1 MTEPNPEYIEEALKK
16 TFKLTVCV
24 VFIDGKRVGI
34 LPLPEGV
41 DDKKLYLLIATLNTD
56 ASVSAGDVIYFV
68 GRWEREG
75 FAIDSVEVV
84 EKSEDPLES
93 RVNVKNLL
101 PLYSLPKDYLARVI
115 RFLENFKDTD
125 LLPALKSEGS
135 HSC

>member
-16 TFKLTVCV
+16 TFRVTACV
-24 VFIDGKRVGI
+24 VFVDGKRVGI
-34 LPLPEGV
+34 LPLPEV
-41 DDKKLYLLIATLNTD
+41 LDDKKLYLLIATLNTD
-56 ASVSAGDVIYFV
+56 TSFSAGDVIYFV

-101 PLYSLPKDYLARVI
+101 PLYSLPKDYPTRLI
-115 RFLENFKDTD
+115 KFLENFKDTD